1 MIMKA
6 AFHTGV
12 KEITVREVPKPVPGP
27 DQYLVHISH
36 CAICGSDTWFDK
48 PAKPN
53 EPVHGHEAVGI
64 IEACGANATHYKVG
78 DRVVCYAIKGCGKCA
93 YCKAGSPTNCTSK
106 KYIEGGFQQYSLFE
120 DDRLFPCPPEADS
133 AIASLFSDAIGVPL
147 RGMRRVKPEPD
158 DKVCVWGL
166 GPLGLLQIM
175 FLKAAG
181 VKTIIGLDTVDFRL
195 KKALE
200 LGATHTVNPAA
211 EDPVAAVRNICGG
224 IGADKAYTYV
234 RNDKATE
241 TVFQCTK
248 ECGTVCSFVGLNG
261 QAPINMPEY
270 IERSLVWSFYFTPN
284 EYEENM
290 KFIRD
295 HHIDLSK
302 IVTDIVPLDRIN
314 EGFLK
319 RFDYQSQ
326 SLKVVISME

>member
-1 MIMKA
+1 MKA

-64 IEACGANATHYKVG
+64 IEACGANATRYKVG

-211 EDPVAAVRNICGG
+211 EDPVAAVRSICGG

-241 TVFQCTK
+241 TVFKCTK
-248 ECGTVCSFVGLNG
+248 ECGTICSFVGLNG

-270 IERSLVWSFYFTPN
+270 MERTLVWSFYFTPN
-284 EYEENM
+284 EYEDNM

-302 IVTDIVPLDRIN
+302 IVTHIVPLDRIN

>member
-1 MIMKA
+1 MKA

-64 IEACGANATHYKVG
+64 IEACGANATRYKVG

-93 YCKAGSPTNCTSK
+93 YCKAGNPTNCQSGR
-106 KYIEGGFQQYSLFE
+106 KYIEGGFQQYALYE

-147 RGMRRVKPEPD
+147 RGLRRVKPEPD

-166 GPLGLLQIM
+166 GPLGLLQVM

-241 TVFQCTK
+241 TVFKCTK
-248 ECGTVCSFVGLNG
+248 ECGTICSFVGLNG

-270 IERSLVWSFYFTPN
+270 MERTLVWSFYFTPN
-284 EYEENM
+284 EYEDNM

-302 IVTDIVPLDRIN
+302 IVTHIVPLDRIN